1 MGIRKDSEVRVLT
14 NTAPGR
20 FFFNGTDRP
29 CFFCGGVVM
38 MMIFFFPMVFC
49 FCLKTAGFVDL
60 FNFRMLGRC
69 FRPSV
74 DSWAGYTSVEFC
86 GFVLVRDP

>member
-1 MGIRKDSEVRVLT
+1 
-14 NTAPGR
+14 
-20 FFFNGTDRP
+20 
-29 CFFCGGVVM
+29 M

-69 FRPSV
+69 FDLQSIVGRVIPPLNFA
-74 DSWAGYTSVEFC
+74 DLC
-86 GFVLVRDP
+86 